1 MRIFLFPLRFI
12 FCLLI
17 LLVIIGCQNPIDNPA
32 GNISGNILL
41 EDQLDY
47 SGIAVSIYNLAKLD
61 TKIVD
66 INTEY
71 PHIGVIINQQ
81 TQFDHRFQT
90 PVKTALTNED
100 GDFKVQNIPVGVY
113 NIVISKDNYGFK
125 YVYNVPII
133 EGNNQ
138 LDEYYTLYQEIH
150 LSGDSFD
157 DITFEFDH
165 HYIIDDDYNIYNA
178 DVIIEPNSIIRIEPG
193 KSINLSLCEILAQS
207 KHDSLFWITSNDGFE
222 QYTSRKDRDDIGYF
236 QSFITYNGTVIID
249 NMINWGKIDFAN
261 IGFENHIDGLIVSN
275 MIFRNSLCGFQSSN
289 LNTTNC
295 EDVLCYD
302 VTSDTY
308 GGIYFLDVSNGYIRK
323 SIFVNS
329 HNGILVKHSFL
340 GNVNNNY
347 FYSNNVG
354 LSVWSTECKIE
365 HNEFKNN
372 YNRDLDFVGNNDSV
386 SGEGELEI
394 YYNNFNSE
402 NGIVQWSPSG
412 SYSVPSQIV
421 INNNNFENNSHFIK
435 YASGH
440 INFII
445 DARYNYFNG
454 FDSENAITQRLSDL
468 TGQDLNFDEID
479 ISNFR
484 INLIEDS
491 GIEEE

>member
-249 NMINWGKIDFAN
+249 NMINWGKIDF
-261 IGFENHIDGLIVSN
+261 
-275 MIFRNSLCGFQSSN
+275 
-289 LNTTNC
+289 
-295 EDVLCYD
+295 
-302 VTSDTY
+302 
-308 GGIYFLDVSNGYIRK
+308 
-323 SIFVNS
+323 
-329 HNGILVKHSFL
+329 
-340 GNVNNNY
+340 
-347 FYSNNVG
+347 
-354 LSVWSTECKIE
+354 
-365 HNEFKNN
+365 
-372 YNRDLDFVGNNDSV
+372 
-386 SGEGELEI
+386 
-394 YYNNFNSE
+394 
-402 NGIVQWSPSG
+402 SP
-412 SYSVPSQIV
+412 
-421 INNNNFENNSHFIK
+421 
-435 YASGH
+435 
-440 INFII
+440 
-445 DARYNYFNG
+445 
-454 FDSENAITQRLSDL
+454 
-468 TGQDLNFDEID
+468 
-479 ISNFR
+479 
-484 INLIEDS
+484 
-491 GIEEE
+491 